1 MGFKKVTLGMQQFKY
16 LLFITIFASTIACDG
31 DFRERA
37 QGNAREFIVVMD
49 STQWQSATADAIRN
63 TFGKAIYT
71 LPNPEPNY
79 DLTFMQIRSRTQL
92 ERIRK
97 NKNVIFAASIDED
110 TNVGRQI
117 QAFLDDGVEERVRAG
132 ESFAFPIEDQ
142 WFKDQYVIILTS
154 TSDSLLADKI
164 TKSGNAL
171 LTNALNKELFRW
183 HYEVYDKKE
192 QTQLS
197 DSLWQKYGFKIR
209 FQHDY
214 ILGVDTTDFQTY
226 RRMLPDNERRIWI
239 WWKDNV
245 NDISF
250 LDDDWINSK
259 RDSLTQQYFKGS
271 SDNQYVSTEY
281 RRPVETTTFNKG
293 NLFGY
298 ETLGTWQ
305 LINGAMGGPFVN
317 FTYYDAETRRLFMI
331 EYNQFAPGVRKKLP
345 FVRQFRAMGRTFE
358 SDSTWTSSTN

>member
-1 MGFKKVTLGMQQFKY
+1 MQYFKN
-16 LLFITIFASTIACDG
+16 LLFITLIISTIACEG
-31 DFRERA
+31 DFRERS
-37 QGNAREFIVVMD
+37 QGSPREFIVVMD
-49 STQWQSATADAIRN
+49 STMWDSETANAIRE
-63 TFGKAIYT
+63 TFGKPIYT

-79 DLTFMQIRSRTQL
+79 DLTFMPIRSRQQL

-97 NKNVIFAASIDED
+97 TKNVIFAAPIDED

-117 QAFLDDGVEERVRAG
+117 QAFLDDGVEARVRNG

-142 WFKDQYVIILTS
+142 WFKDQFVVILTS
-154 TSDSLLADKI
+154 TSDSALAQKI
-164 TKSGNAL
+164 YNAENSLTKSAL
-171 LTNALNKELFRW
+171 DKELLRW

-192 QTQLS
+192 QIQYS
-197 DSLWQKYGFKIR
+197 DTLWQEAGFSIR

-214 ILGVDTTDFQTY
+214 YKGVDTTDFQTY

-250 LDDDWINSK
+250 LDNDWINTT
-259 RDSLTQQYFKGS
+259 RDSLMQQYFKGS
-271 SDNQYVSTEY
+271 RDNQYVTTEY
-281 RRPVETTTFNKG
+281 RRPVETYSFQKG
-293 NLFGY
+293 RLLAY

-305 LINGAMGGPFVN
+305 LVNGAMGGPFVN
-317 FTYYDAETRRLFMI
+317 FTYYDPDTRRLFMI
-331 EYNQFAPGVRKKLP
+331 EYNQFAPSVRKKLP

-358 SDSTWTSSTN
+358 SDSTWTSIIN